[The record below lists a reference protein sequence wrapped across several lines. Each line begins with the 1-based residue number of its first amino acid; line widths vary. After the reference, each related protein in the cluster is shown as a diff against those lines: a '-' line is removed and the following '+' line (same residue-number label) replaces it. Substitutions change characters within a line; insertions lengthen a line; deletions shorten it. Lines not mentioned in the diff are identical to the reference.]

1 MEGLNSLDR
10 DWAGPVF
17 AFDRYSQLVVTASY
31 RHKNIM
37 LSRFAG
43 DAIRQTLSCL
53 NLDAVCAQ
61 RCFDQRD

>member
-43 DAIRQTLSCL
+43 DAIR
-53 NLDAVCAQ
+53 
-61 RCFDQRD
+61 